1 MKSKSN
7 NRGWQQPK
15 SYTRGWRHPDTGE
28 MNINHKVG
36 NSKSAS
42 STIMMHPSEKIS
54 ILIHA
59 AIGFVNMCDNPTNSR
74 KAVYFRKRDLA
85 EIANDRVGDHF
96 DGNETVYVKSFDN
109 FGNEM

>member
-36 NSKSAS
+36 K
-42 STIMMHPSEKIS
+42 
-54 ILIHA
+54 
-59 AIGFVNMCDNPTNSR
+59 
-74 KAVYFRKRDLA
+74 
-85 EIANDRVGDHF
+85 
-96 DGNETVYVKSFDN
+96 VKVLHQRS
-109 FGNEM
+109 